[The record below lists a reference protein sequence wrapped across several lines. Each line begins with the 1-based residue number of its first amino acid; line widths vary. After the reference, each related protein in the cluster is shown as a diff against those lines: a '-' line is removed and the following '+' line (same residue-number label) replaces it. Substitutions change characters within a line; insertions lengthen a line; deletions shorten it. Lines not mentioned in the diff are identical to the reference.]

1 MRTKFFEVGP
11 NSQDVRTIHARSP
24 AAPSPYSFV
33 RPYAPSGDGASDST
47 IRRRFRPVEDVV
59 GRPHDERGAERRRVL
74 DAADVDGGGF
84 LWVVLGAVDI
94 GPGRR
99 VQHEL
104 ARDARGSGV
113 RDVPVGAGEP
123 PRFRERLEQCVP
135 ELPTGAGY
143 EDATASRDDRIGVC
157 VLHSSLTRGSSQASE
172 CSSGSAGS
180 YSRVTW

>member
-1 MRTKFFEVGP
+1 MRRKFFEVGP
-11 NSQDVRTIHARSP
+11 NSHDVRTIQARSP

-47 IRRRFRPVEDVV
+47 YGEAFAPVEDVV
-59 GRPHDERGAERRRVL
+59 ARPHDERSAERGRVL
-74 DAADVDGGGF
+74 GAADVDGGS
-84 LWVVLGAVDI
+84 LLRVVLGAVDV

-99 VQHEL
+99 VQHEFGCK
-104 ARDARGSGV
+104 AGRSGM
-113 RDVPVGAGEP
+113 RHVPVGAGEP
-123 PRFRERLEQCVP
+123 ARIRERLEQRVP
-135 ELPTGAGY
+135 ELPAGAGY

-157 VLHSSLTRGSSQASE
+157 VLHSSLTRGSSQASD